1 MALATSLIGMTR
13 RCNLAASG
21 CRRGKRVLDNGGSQF
36 GFLAMAA
43 GIVGCSAFKKLKQD
57 R

>member
-1 MALATSLIGMTR
+1 VALATSLIGMTR